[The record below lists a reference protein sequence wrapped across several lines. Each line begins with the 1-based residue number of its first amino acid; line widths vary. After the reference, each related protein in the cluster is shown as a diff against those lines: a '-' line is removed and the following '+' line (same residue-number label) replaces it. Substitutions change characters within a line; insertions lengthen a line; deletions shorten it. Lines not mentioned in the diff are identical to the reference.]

1 MRARLQIALV
11 AAVVAGPC
19 LLRPGRAI
27 GSDGGIG
34 GGIEGEVRTLLHAR
48 CVACHGPLASEGGL
62 RLDTAAAARAG
73 GNSGPAVVP
82 GEAEK
87 SPLLRRVSA
96 AAAAERMPPEGPALA
111 AGEVDLLR
119 RWIAAGA
126 DGPAGEAPDE
136 DPRRHWAFV
145 RPVRPPLP
153 DGDGDVHPIDAL
165 LGQARRDAGVVPNGP
180 ADDATLLR
188 RVTLD
193 LIGIPP
199 TPEELRAFL
208 ADDSPGAY
216 ERVVDR
222 LLASP
227 LHAERMARHW
237 MDVWR
242 YSDWYGRRSVPDVMN
257 SYPMIW
263 RWRDWIVRSIDSDLP
278 YDRMVVEML
287 AADELCPDDLER
299 VVATGYL
306 VRSWFKWNYETWKKD
321 LVEHVGKAFLG
332 LTLNCAQCHDHKYD
346 PVSQEDYF
354 RFRAF
359 FEPLELRHDR
369 VPGEKDPGPFE
380 KYVYAKSY
388 GPISTGLVR
397 VCDETLDAETFL
409 FAKGDARLRLE
420 GRPPV
425 TPGVPA
431 ILPRLPA
438 APERRALPVTAAY
451 PGLRPFVIEEER
463 ASRRSAL
470 DAARAASAAP
480 LPSADEAAAAI
491 AAARES
497 VAGARAAATGGRA
510 ALEGTQSLLLDAAT
524 GRRALAH
531 RLPDIVEIGDEG
543 SVSWLVEIR
552 DDGHTNLQ
560 LGLDI
565 ARGATG
571 GFVAFEEGAIKSY
584 APGGFGEIVAGRY
597 DPAAGQTRFDVTLG
611 LDLARDRALLS
622 VRSLVDGVLLVDS
635 LPVGVNGWR
644 PADDGKRGLFID
656 CRPGTVAI
664 YDAILFRSREGRE
677 VAAYRFEPPLHGDAT
692 EVAGAGGWS
701 ATPFCQ
707 APATS
712 LVLSAEAS
720 DPALRA
726 ALSLLAT
733 AESAARL
740 GPLDEAARSAAI
752 VAAETDLASLEAR
765 VAADAARYAGGTLA
779 GDRKAEPE
787 VAALVAAA
795 VAAERRAA
803 ESRAVAALAGADRD
817 VALASSKVA
826 SGKLASAG
834 QPAASGLDAVAQAL
848 DAARQARERA
858 AAALAA
864 ERTRPADPAPEY
876 APLSPKY
883 VGETSGRRTALARWI
898 ASPDNPLTARVAVN
912 HLWGWHFGEP
922 LVATTADFGRNGARP
937 THPALLDWLAS
948 EFVDSGWSMKRMHRL
963 VVTSAAYR
971 MASGIPPTPEGERSA
986 ALDREN
992 RTRWRFPVTRMEAEV
1007 VRDSLLAVAGELD
1020 TTRGG
1025 PEIEQALGLS
1035 SRRRS
1040 LWFSHHGEEKMEF
1053 LELFDAPNPGDCY
1066 RRTTSVQPQQALALV
1081 NSDLTRSLAVSLAV
1095 RLSARAGDGPEAEN
1109 RFVDEAFVTVLG
1121 RPATTDERRASIEFL
1136 GRQAATLAA
1145 EGASEPAG
1153 RARTGMV
1160 HALMNHNDFV
1170 TVR

>member
-1 MRARLQIALV
+1 MRASLQVALV
-11 AAVVAGPC
+11 IAMLAGVPSARPRRVVA
-19 LLRPGRAI
+19 AEWN
-27 GSDGGIG
+27 GGAD
-34 GGIEGEVRTLLHAR
+34 VRTLLHAR
-48 CVACHGPLASEGGL
+48 CVPCHGALEREGGL

-73 GNSGPAVVP
+73 GDSGPAVVP
-82 GEAEK
+82 GDADA
-87 SPLLRRVSA
+87 SLLLRRVSA
-96 AAAAERMPPEGPALA
+96 AAAEERMPPEGAPLS
-111 AGEVDLLR
+111 GEEIELLR

-126 DGPAGEAPDE
+126 EGPAGEVADE

-153 DGDGDVHPIDAL
+153 GGPGDVHPIDAL
-165 LGQARRDAGVVPNGP
+165 LAPARREAGTVPRDA
-180 ADDATLLR
+180 ADRATLLR

-199 TPEELRAFL
+199 TADEIRAFL
-208 ADDSPGAY
+208 ADDAPDAY

-263 RWRDWIVRSIDSDLP
+263 RWRDWIVRSIEADVP

-332 LTLNCAQCHDHKYD
+332 LSLNCAQCHDHKYD

-397 VCDETLDAETFL
+397 VCDEGLDAETFV

-425 TPGVPA
+425 APGVPA
-431 ILPRLPA
+431 ILPGLPE
-438 APERRALPVTAAY
+438 PPQRRALPVTAAY
-451 PGLRPFVIEEER
+451 PGLRPFVIDEER
-463 ASRRSAL
+463 AARRDAL
-470 DAARAASAAP
+470 DAARAAPP
-480 LPSADEAAAAI
+480 LPCPSADEIASAI
-491 AAARES
+491 AAARRA
-497 VAGARAAATGGRA
+497 VAGARATAAPGPE
-510 ALEGTQSLLLDAAT
+510 ALEGRQSLLLDAAA
-524 GRRALAH
+524 GRRALSH
-531 RLPDIVEIGDEG
+531 RLPDIAEVGDGG

-571 GFVAFEEGAIKSY
+571 AFVAFEEGSIKSY
-584 APGGFGEIVAGRY
+584 APGGFVETVVGRY
-597 DPAAGQTRFDVTLG
+597 DPAAGRSRFEVSLR
-611 LDLARDRALLS
+611 LDLARDGALLS
-622 VRSLVDGVLLVDS
+622 VRSLADGSVPVDS
-635 LPVGVNGWR
+635 LPVAINGWR
-644 PADDGKRGLFID
+644 PADDGKRGLFVD
-656 CRPGTVAI
+656 CRPGTVAA
-664 YDAILFRSREGRE
+664 YDAILFRAADGRE
-677 VAAYRFEPPLHGDAT
+677 VAAFRFEEPIHRDAT
-692 EVAGAGGWS
+692 EVVEAGGWS

-720 DPALRA
+720 DPALRGA
-726 ALSLLAT
+726 LGALSR
-733 AESAARL
+733 AEEAARL
-740 GPLDEAARSAAI
+740 GPLDEAARGAAI
-752 VAAETDLASLEAR
+752 EAAERELASFESR
-765 VAADAARYAGGTLA
+765 VAADMARYSHGTLA
-779 GDRKAEPE
+779 ADRKGEPE

-795 VAAERRAA
+795 ANAERAAA
-803 ESRAVAALAGADRD
+803 ESRALAAVAGAERD
-817 VALASSKVA
+817 VARA
-826 SGKLASAG
+826 AG
-834 QPAASGLDAVAQAL
+834 GLVSRGAAASPQAATAGD
-848 DAARQARERA
+848 DAAKAFDGARRSLETA
-858 AAALAA
+858 TAALAA
-864 ERTRPADPAPEY
+864 ERARSAEPAAEY

-883 VGETSGRRTALARWI
+883 VGETTGRRTALARWI

-922 LVATTADFGRNGARP
+922 LVATTADFGRNGVRP
-937 THPALLDWLAS
+937 TQPALLDWLAC
-948 EFVDSGWSMKRMHRL
+948 EFVDSGWSMKHLHRL
-963 VVTSAAYR
+963 IVTSAAYR
-971 MASGIPPTPEGERSA
+971 MASGVPATPEGRRSA
-986 ALDREN
+986 AVDREN
-992 RTRWRFPVTRMEAEV
+992 RTLWRFPATRMEAEV

-1025 PEIEQALGLS
+1025 PEIEQAQGLS

-1053 LELFDAPNPGDCY
+1053 LDLFDAPNPGDCY

-1081 NSDLTRSLAVSLAV
+1081 NSDLTRSLAAALAA
-1095 RLSARAGDGPEAEN
+1095 RLSGRAGSGADAEA
-1109 RFVDEAFVTVLG
+1109 RFVEEAFVTVLG
-1121 RPATTDERRASIEFL
+1121 RPATEDERAASVEFL
-1136 GRQAATLAA
+1136 VSQAATLAA
-1145 EGASEPAG
+1145 EGAAEPVV
-1153 RARTGMV
+1153 RARAGMV